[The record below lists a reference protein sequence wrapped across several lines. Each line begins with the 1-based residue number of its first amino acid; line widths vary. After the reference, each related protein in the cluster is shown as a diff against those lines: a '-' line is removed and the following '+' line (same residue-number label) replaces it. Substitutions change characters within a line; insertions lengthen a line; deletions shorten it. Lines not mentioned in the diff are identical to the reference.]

1 MNIRSSWNTDRIA
14 SASMA
19 KKSQAP
25 RRAHKRPPVKVMKE
39 SDLYIRKR
47 PTGRRPRAR
56 RLAFWRR

>member
-19 KKSQAP
+19 KKSPAP

-39 SDLYIRKR
+39 
-47 PTGRRPRAR
+47 RREGI
-56 RLAFWRR
+56 L